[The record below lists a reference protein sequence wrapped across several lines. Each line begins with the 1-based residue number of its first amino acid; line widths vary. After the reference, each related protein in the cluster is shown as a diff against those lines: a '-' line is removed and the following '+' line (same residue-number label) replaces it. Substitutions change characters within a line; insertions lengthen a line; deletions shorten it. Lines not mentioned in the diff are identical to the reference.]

1 MTSKEFEECLQL
13 KNFDVLEQQYQ
24 EAKKFFL
31 NLHEQIT
38 YDEIEQKFP
47 AFCLGKQEI
56 RIKFPT
62 FFIRII
68 DNQITYS
75 QLEKL
80 LKGQGNYFIYEEP
93 NVVRMPTLEPVH
105 SLAVHCLETSL
116 SDNKWLADRIENMLK
131 GENIGSERCVS
142 SGHYRI
148 PIKVDENGY
157 ISLRN

>member
-80 LKGQGNYFIYEEP
+80 LKGQGNYFIYDY
-93 NVVRMPTLEPVH
+93 
-105 SLAVHCLETSL
+105 SL
-116 SDNKWLADRIENMLK
+116 SNPNWDADFF
-131 GENIGSERCVS
+131 
-142 SGHYRI
+142 
-148 PIKVDENGY
+148 
-157 ISLRN
+157 